1 MGEPTKFNEFLQN
14 ALERP
19 HGLTNKEIADKVG
32 IPNANMISM
41 FKRNPDYKTPLQ
53 YIAGLSK
60 VLGFD
65 FRYGMR
71 LALQQY
77 YTDDVINALE
87 RAFVEMTDDEQAVLN
102 EYREAKK
109 SGKAFAVDGETLSE
123 EEAEV
128 IRNMR
133 KLRELGVPVNFSKGA

>member
-1 MGEPTKFNEFLQN
+1 MGEPIKFNEYLEN
-14 ALERP
+14 ALQRP
-19 HGLTNKEIADKVG
+19 HGLTNKDIAEKVG

-41 FKRNPDYKTPLQ
+41 FKRNPNYKTPLQ
-53 YIAGLSK
+53 YIPGLAK
-60 VLGFD
+60 VLGLD
-65 FRYGMR
+65 YRYAMR

-87 RAFVEMTDDEQAVLN
+87 RAFHEMSDDEQAILN